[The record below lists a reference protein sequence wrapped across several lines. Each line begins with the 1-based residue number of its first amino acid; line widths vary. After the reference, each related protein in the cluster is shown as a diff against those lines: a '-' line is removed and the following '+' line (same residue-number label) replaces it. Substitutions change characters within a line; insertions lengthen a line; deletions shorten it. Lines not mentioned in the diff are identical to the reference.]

1 MAKSSAPQKTAILVL
16 GMHRSGTSA
25 CTRIANLFGA
35 ALPEDVLPAN
45 AGNET
50 GYWEPRSIVD
60 FNERLLEAQDFGWD
74 DPVPESRITA
84 SFGTSA
90 IADAAALVGEVYGDA
105 PLIVIKDPRC
115 ALIPGFWIE
124 AVTKAGYRPV
134 LIHCRRA
141 AADVAASL
149 DRRDGMS
156 ADEAGLLWAQSNTST
171 LRVLGDA
178 PNLVLDYGADVV
190 NWPDRIFGLADIA
203 GFAWPRNRQE
213 VEDDLEAFLKPA
225 RSGADARFSATVAGI
240 VGAVDRVLEGGGRQ
254 AGPEVLDRIDA
265 EIAAATSILLAT
277 HKRFRR
283 QLAEA
288 KTELAIKTAEAERAE
303 AVIADAMADL
313 ETARG
318 DQKDAE
324 DRAKAAQET
333 ISGLETDLR
342 TARGDQK
349 DAEARAASAQAVISG
364 LEADLEK
371 ARADQAEADARAKT
385 AQGYIHELE
394 TLRDELRA
402 RLETVQGEKAELES
416 SLQTFITDFKALEA
430 SVQAYREHADRLEA
444 ELADTQVAYRQADSE
459 RIALRLERDH
469 VAQRLEQIENSTI
482 WRATDPLRRML
493 RGTPWLTRWTRR
505 GLKLVWWTVTLQ
517 LPARL
522 SARHDSSVVQTE
534 GETAESVDQ
543 VLPPLDR
550 LAGFLGE
557 EFGPDAAATTTG
569 LIEKYQLPFQREGMP
584 AIATVTPDETA
595 RDWAQSLAEIA
606 PAGTDAPRVSIIVP
620 AYNQIAFTLACI
632 ESVFRSQPSISFEIL
647 VGDDKSSDGT
657 LAAAEVDIPN
667 VRWIRHDPNLG
678 FVRNCNA
685 TAAEARGS
693 ILVFLNND
701 TLVLPGWLDEL
712 VATLDGDVTIGMAGS
727 KLIYPDGRL
736 QEAGGIFWQDGSA
749 WNLGRFDDPR
759 RPEFSYA
766 REVDYI
772 SGAAIALPR
781 PVWDEMGGFDELF
794 VPAYAEDADLAFRL
808 RKAGYRTLLQP
819 RSQLLH
825 FEGVSSGTDTGSGI
839 KAHQVTNLE
848 RFKERWSEV
857 LQSHRPNGQL
867 PQLEKERSV
876 RQRAL
881 FVDITT
887 PEPDH
892 DAGSVVAVECM
903 RGLQASGFKVT
914 FVPQDNFL
922 WTREFSAPLQ
932 RAGIETIYHPFY
944 SRFTPFAAER
954 GSEFDLVFLHRYPT
968 AERTLTDIRQYA
980 PQARVVLLNADL
992 HYLREMREAELSG
1005 DADAIREA
1013 ERTRERELA
1022 VMAAVDL
1029 VLTHSTVE
1037 LEILQ
1042 AALGAEKVMLLPLIH
1057 DAEPTPA
1064 GFAERRSIGFLG
1076 GFGHPPNVDAVDW
1089 FLDEVW
1095 PRVRA
1100 VDGKAEFALAGSKMP
1115 DRYKRLDGRDGISV
1129 LGFVES
1135 LPDYFNRIRLSVV
1148 PLRVGAGAKGKVA
1161 ASLAAGVPCVSTS
1174 VGVEGMQLEAGREI
1188 AVADTAEALAAQILQ
1203 VFEDEAEWRR
1213 YREEGLAYADR
1224 ITSRRAL
1231 RAQILAMTER
1241 LGMTPAAIET
1251 SGNGK

>member
-1 MAKSSAPQKTAILVL
+1 AAQETI
-16 GMHRSGTSA
+16 SG
-25 CTRIANLFGA
+25 L
-35 ALPEDVLPAN
+35 
-45 AGNET
+45 ET
-50 GYWEPRSIVD
+50 
-60 FNERLLEAQDFGWD
+60 
-74 DPVPESRITA
+74 
-84 SFGTSA
+84 
-90 IADAAALVGEVYGDA
+90 
-105 PLIVIKDPRC
+105 
-115 ALIPGFWIE
+115 
-124 AVTKAGYRPV
+124 
-134 LIHCRRA
+134 
-141 AADVAASL
+141 
-149 DRRDGMS
+149 
-156 ADEAGLLWAQSNTST
+156 
-171 LRVLGDA
+171 
-178 PNLVLDYGADVV
+178 
-190 NWPDRIFGLADIA
+190 
-203 GFAWPRNRQE
+203 
-213 VEDDLEAFLKPA
+213 DLEK
-225 RSGADARFSATVAGI
+225 
-240 VGAVDRVLEGGGRQ
+240 
-254 AGPEVLDRIDA
+254 
-265 EIAAATSILLAT
+265 
-277 HKRFRR
+277 
-283 QLAEA
+283 
-288 KTELAIKTAEAERAE
+288 
-303 AVIADAMADL
+303 
-313 ETARG
+313 ARG

>member
-1 MAKSSAPQKTAILVL
+1 MAKPSAPQKTAILVL

-84 SFGTSA
+84 SFGKSA
-90 IADAAALVGEVYGDA
+90 IADAAALVGEVYDDA

-115 ALIPGFWIE
+115 ALIPGFWID

-178 PNLVLDYGADVV
+178 PHLVLDYGADVV
-190 NWPDRIFGLADIA
+190 NWPDRIFGLADTA
-203 GFAWPRNRQE
+203 GFAWPRNRRE
-213 VEDDLEAFLKPA
+213 VESDLEAFLKPA
-225 RSGADARFSATVAGI
+225 RSGADVSFSATVAGI
-240 VGAVDRVLEGGGRQ
+240 VGAVDEVLEGRAAQ
-254 AGPEVLDRIDA
+254 AGPEALDRIDA

-283 QLAEA
+283 QLGEV
-288 KTELAIKTAEAERAE
+288 KSELAAKTAEAERAE
-303 AVIADAMADL
+303 AVIAEAMADL
-313 ETARG
+313 ETARR
-318 DQKDAE
+318 DQEDAE
-324 DRAKAAQET
+324 ARAKAAQET
-333 ISGLETDLR
+333 ITGLETDLE

-349 DAEARAASAQAVISG
+349 DAEARAASAQTVISG

-371 ARADQAEADARAKT
+371 ARADQAEADARAEA
-385 AQGYIHELE
+385 AQTHI
-394 TLRDELRA
+394 
-402 RLETVQGEKAELES
+402 QNLES
-416 SLQTFITDFKALEA
+416 DIERLISDFRTLEA
-430 SVQAYREHADRLEA
+430 SVQAYRDHADRLEA

-469 VAQRLEQIENSTI
+469 IAQRLAQIENSTI

-493 RGTPWLTRWTRR
+493 RGMPWLTRWTRR

-522 SARHDSSVVQTE
+522 SARHDPSAFPPDGEAAE
-534 GETAESVDQ
+534 GADQ
-543 VLPPLDR
+543 VLPLLGR

-557 EFGPDAAATTTG
+557 EFGPGAAATTTG

-595 RDWAQSLAEIA
+595 RDWAQSLAKIA
-606 PAGTDAPRVSIIVP
+606 PAKADAPRVSIIVP

-632 ESVFRSQPSISFEIL
+632 ESVFRSRPTASFEIL

-657 LAAAEVDIPN
+657 LAAAKVDIPN

-712 VATLDGDVTIGMAGS
+712 VATLDGDKTIGMAGS

-781 PVWDEMGGFDELF
+781 AVWDEMDGFDELF

-857 LQSHRPNGQL
+857 LKSHRPNGQL

-922 WTREFSAPLQ
+922 WTKEFSAPLQ

-944 SRFTPFAAER
+944 SRFKPFAAER
-954 GSEFDLVFLHRYPT
+954 GGEFDLVFLHRYPT

-1042 AALGAEKVMLLPLIH
+1042 AALGADKVMLLPLIH

-1100 VDGKAEFALAGSKMP
+1100 VDDKAEFALAGSKMP

-1174 VGVEGMQLEAGREI
+1174 VGVEGMQLEAGREV
-1188 AVADTAEALAAQILQ
+1188 AVADTADALAAQILQ
-1203 VFEDEAEWRR
+1203 VFEDETEWLR
-1213 YREEGLAYADR
+1213 YREQGLAYADR
-1224 ITSRRAL
+1224 VTSRRAL

-1241 LGMTPAAIET
+1241 LGMSPAAIET

>member
-35 ALPEDVLPAN
+35 VLPEDVLPAN

-84 SFGTSA
+84 SFGKSA
-90 IADAAALVGEVYGDA
+90 TAEAAALVGEVYGDA

-178 PNLVLDYGADVV
+178 PHLVLDYGADVV
-190 NWPDRIFGLADIA
+190 NWPDRIFGLADTA
-203 GFAWPRNRQE
+203 GFAWPRSRQA
-213 VEDDLEAFLKPA
+213 VESDLKAFLKPA
-225 RSGADARFSATVAGI
+225 RSGADVRFSATVAGI
-240 VGAVDRVLEGGGRQ
+240 VRAVDEVLEGRAVQ

-265 EIAAATSILLAT
+265 EITAATSILLAT

-283 QLAEA
+283 QLGEV
-288 KTELAIKTAEAERAE
+288 KSELAAKTAEAERAE
-303 AVIADAMADL
+303 AVIADAIADL
-313 ETARG
+313 ETARR
-318 DQKDAE
+318 DQTDAE
-324 DRAKAAQET
+324 ARAKAAQET
-333 ISGLETDLR
+333 ITGLEKDLE

-349 DAEARAASAQAVISG
+349 DAEARAASAQTVISG

-371 ARADQAEADARAKT
+371 ARVDQAEADARAKA

-394 TLRDELRA
+394 AQRDRLVSE
-402 RLETVQGEKAELES
+402 LETLVS
-416 SLQTFITDFKALEA
+416 DFKALEA
-430 SVQAYREHADRLEA
+430 SVQAYRDHADRLEA

-459 RIALRLERDH
+459 RIALRMERDH
-469 VAQRLEQIENSTI
+469 VAQRLAQIENSTI

-493 RGTPWLTRWTRR
+493 RGMPWLTRWTRR

-522 SARHDSSVVQTE
+522 SARHDPSAFPPGEEAAE
-534 GETAESVDQ
+534 GAGQ

-557 EFGPDAAATTTG
+557 EFGPGAAATTTG

-632 ESVFRSQPSISFEIL
+632 ESVFRSQPSVSFEIL

-667 VRWIRHDPNLG
+667 VCWIRHDPNLG

-712 VATLDGDVTIGMAGS
+712 VATLDGDDTIGMAGS

-781 PVWDEMGGFDELF
+781 PVWNEMGGFDELF

-848 RFKERWSEV
+848 RFKERWSGV

-954 GSEFDLVFLHRYPT
+954 GGEFDLVFLHRYPT

-1042 AALGAEKVMLLPLIH
+1042 AALGADKVMLLPLIH

-1076 GFGHPPNVDAVDW
+1076 GFGHPPNVDAVNW

-1100 VDGKAEFALAGSKMP
+1100 VDDKAEFALAGSKMP

-1213 YREEGLAYADR
+1213 YREQGLAYADR

-1241 LGMTPAAIET
+1241 LGMARSSIET